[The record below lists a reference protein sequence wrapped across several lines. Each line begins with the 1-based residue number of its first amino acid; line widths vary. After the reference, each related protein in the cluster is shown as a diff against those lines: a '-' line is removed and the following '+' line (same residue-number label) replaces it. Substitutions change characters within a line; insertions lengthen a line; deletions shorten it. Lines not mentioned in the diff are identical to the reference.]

1 MVSRYNS
8 IFTKSANNVHL
19 FWKQKNSPQNNY
31 TMQYLEMSSDQFVS
45 FDPKLIKNILL
56 CNLCVKVIGLCSSHD
71 GTSHNREEESF
82 NLDHESTVNI
92 SIFCLQ
98 NKYFSPT

>member
-1 MVSRYNS
+1 MLE
-8 IFTKSANNVHL
+8 TKEL
-19 FWKQKNSPQNNY
+19 TTKQLYYAMSL
-31 TMQYLEMSSDQFVS
+31 YLEMSSDQFVS
-45 FDPKLIKNILL
+45 FDPLLIKNILL
-56 CNLCVKVIGLCSSHD
+56 SNLCVKVIGLCSSHD
-71 GTSHNREEESF
+71 GTSHNREEERF